1 MKKIIFFLTAISLL
15 AFHGCEKDPGTIDN
29 RITITDK
36 VITSLRSADI
46 SGTIS
51 CPIENINVELL
62 VDDAE
67 DMSAPTKYNIH
78 INSDN
83 SFTVNI
89 TDLNPT
95 TTYYYKFR
103 AYTNLDDIEFE
114 IKSFTTTTGEG
125 TLNGYDWVDLGLP
138 SGLKWATCNVG
149 TISPTDVGA
158 LYAWGDIVPYGE
170 GYTADDILDISG
182 NPEHDAAR
190 ANLGGD
196 WRMPTAEETQELID
210 NCNFEVVREEGVP
223 TYIIV
228 TGRNSNQIILPL
240 YDGDGSYVNQ
250 GILVL
255 FWTSSMWEYSDY
267 DGSQYV
273 PNLPALIINETQL
286 ALGFTSESAQLPIRP
301 VFSNSNS
308 GKSY

>member
-1 MKKIIFFLTAISLL
+1 MKKIIFFLTTISLL
-15 AFHGCEKDPGTIDN
+15 AFHGCEKDPDTIDN
-29 RITITDK
+29 RITITDE
-36 VITSLRSADI
+36 VIHQNEI
-46 SGTIS
+46 SGKINCS
-51 CPIENINVELL
+51 IEDINLELL

-67 DMSAPTKYNIH
+67 DMSAPTKYNVD

-83 SFTVNI
+83 SFTVQI
-89 TDLNPT
+89 TELNPK

-103 AYTNLDDIEFE
+103 AYTNVDDIEFE
-114 IKSFTTTTGEG
+114 VKSFTTD
-125 TLNGYDWVDLGLP
+125 YIWVDLGLP
-138 SGLKWATCNVG
+138 SRLKWATSNVG
-149 TISPTDVGA
+149 TISPTDVGD

-210 NCNFEVVREEGVP
+210 NCNFEVVREYGVP

-228 TGRNSNQIILPL
+228 TGCNSNQIILPL
-240 YDGDGSYVNQ
+240 YDADGPYVDQ
-250 GILVL
+250 GILGL
-255 FWTSSMWEYSDY
+255 FWTSSMWEGSEDY
-267 DGSQYV
+267 DGSQI
-273 PNLPALIINETQL
+273 PHLLRLRINETQL
-286 ALGFTSESAQLPIRP
+286 GLGGISESAQLPIRP

>member
-1 MKKIIFFLTAISLL
+1 
-15 AFHGCEKDPGTIDN
+15 
-29 RITITDK
+29 
-36 VITSLRSADI
+36 
-46 SGTIS
+46 
-51 CPIENINVELL
+51 
-62 VDDAE
+62 
-67 DMSAPTKYNIH
+67 MSAPTKYNVNIG
-78 INSDN
+78 SDN
-83 SFTVNI
+83 TFTVQI
-89 TDLNPT
+89 TGLNAK

-103 AYTNLDDIEFE
+103 AYTNVDDIEFE
-114 IKSFTTTTGEG
+114 VKSFETD
-125 TLNGYDWVDLGLP
+125 YIWVDLGLP
-138 SGLKWATCNVG
+138 SRLKWATSNVG
-149 TISPTDVGA
+149 TISPTDVGD

-210 NCNFEVVREEGVP
+210 NCNFEVVREDGVP

-240 YDGDGSYVNQ
+240 YDVDGPYVDQ
-250 GILVL
+250 GILGL
-255 FWTSSMWEYSDY
+255 FWTSSMLEGSDY
-267 DGSQYV
+267 DGSQCI
-273 PNLPALIINETQL
+273 PQLLLLRINETQL
-286 ALGFTSESAQLPIRP
+286 GLGFGSESAQLPIRP